1 MSDATNVGYVE
12 LRCHS
17 SFSFG
22 EGAVSPETLAIR
34 AGQLG
39 YTQLGLTDCADLGG
53 VVRFVL
59 ECQRQCIKP
68 IIGVEL
74 VVDGHPAAFLV
85 RDVQGYRNAAA
96 LITRARSGQI
106 DAWSR
111 DDAGRVAGA
120 PTRGRPQLR
129 WCDIVEHS
137 AGLIAL
143 TGPSSGL
150 IATLLRSGKRL
161 EATRVLNTW
170 RDVFGDR
177 FALEVQLHHA
187 GRDEEVLA
195 GALVALA
202 ERNNVRWVVTNDPRY
217 VDDASRLV
225 HNVLVALRHGC
236 TIDEATDRGLLL
248 PNDAWTLLSSTAMST
263 QWRGREAGL
272 EASVELAEMCD
283 FNLAWMRPPLPD
295 FPVQPG
301 KTIKT
306 WLRECVMTGAVERW
320 GVLSSDATTAQQT
333 QHARQQKQLEH
344 ELDVISGLGFDGFF
358 LTMWDAVC
366 EARRRGILCQ
376 GRGSAAN
383 SAVAYCLGITAV
395 DPVLHGLLFERFLS
409 AARTDGMTEAPDIDL
424 DIEHDRREEL
434 LDYMYARYGRAH
446 AAITAVTQQYSA
458 STAVQDTFRAYGVP
472 LEQMHALSKRVH
484 RYEPARGAEMLR
496 EGLAATHGLD
506 VTTPRGEAMLRAVA
520 AFEGLPRLRSTHPG
534 GFVLSSQPLGHY
546 CPVEPTTMGRTIV
559 QFDKDDLDA
568 LGIPKFDFLGL
579 GALSMVRRAFDVIE
593 QRTGVRPE
601 MYKLPQ
607 DDPKTFE
614 MISNGDT
621 MGMFQIESR
630 AQISSLVQTRPEFM
644 YDIVV
649 QVALIRP
656 GPIVGKFVH
665 PYTDRRRG
673 REVVRYPG
681 GLEELLAPILGR
693 TQGIPIFQEQAMAIS
708 VVLAGYTAAEADAL
722 RRTMGHARKQTR
734 LAGALEKLRAG
745 MVAKGIQEDV
755 AAQIADDMRIF
766 GNYGFPESHAWSF
779 ALIAYATAYLKAHHP
794 TEFLLGLLN
803 AQPMGFYSV
812 ASLVHDARHHGVEV
826 RLPCLAHGCSQCTT
840 EETSDPAHPAL
851 RLGWQFARG
860 ISGNTLDALTAAAK
874 GGSFTSI
881 IDVVKRAGLNAS
893 DAATLARAHAF
904 AAWEPDCRRAVWE
917 ARRSA
922 GDKLPLAPARR
933 DGERAGND
941 ATSDATLSRF
951 TPRPLSVH
959 DAVTADYHAMG
970 LSTTG
975 HPTQRYRE
983 WLKRIG
989 ALDSA
994 QLQQCRGGEMVIVAG
1009 LVTVRQRPSTS
1020 KGTVF
1025 LLLEDEVGV
1034 INVVVWRS
1042 LDETFGETIRHS
1054 KFLAVYGSA
1063 ERDGPLV
1070 ALIAKKF
1077 KAMDNLDD
1085 AAELAYRSHNF
1096 R

>member
-1 MSDATNVGYVE
+1 MSNTPGAGYVE

-34 AGQLG
+34 AAQLG

-68 IIGVEL
+68 IVGVEL

-85 RDVQGYRNAAA
+85 RDAQGYRNVAA

-106 DAWSR
+106 SEWSR

-120 PTRGRPQLR
+120 PRRGRPHVR
-129 WCDIVEHS
+129 WHDIVEHN

-143 TGPSSGL
+143 TGPSSGS
-150 IATLLRSGKRL
+150 IATSLRSDKRM
-161 EATRVLNTW
+161 EAARTLNAW
-170 RDVFGDR
+170 REVFGDR
-177 FALEVQLHHA
+177 LAIEVQLHHA

-202 ERNNVRWVVTNDPRY
+202 ERHGVRWVVTNDPRY
-217 VDDASRLV
+217 VDESSRLV
-225 HNVLVALRHGC
+225 HNVLVALRHDC
-236 TIDEATDRGLLL
+236 TLDEATDRGLLL
-248 PNDAWTLLSSTAMST
+248 PNDAWTLRSASEMAT
-263 QWRGREAGL
+263 QWSGREAGL
-272 EASVELAEMCD
+272 EASVEIAEMCD

-295 FPVQPG
+295 FPVQQG
-301 KTIKT
+301 RTIKE
-306 WLRECVMTGAVERW
+306 WLHECVMTGAIERW
-320 GVLSSDATTAQQT
+320 GVLSADSTAEQRAQDV
-333 QHARQQKQLEH
+333 RQQKQLAH
-344 ELDVISGLGFDGFF
+344 ELDVIGRLGFDGFF
-358 LTMWDAVC
+358 LTMWDAVR

-409 AARTDGMTEAPDIDL
+409 EARTDGMTEAPDIDL

-434 LDYMYARYGRAH
+434 LDYMYKRYGRAH
-446 AAITAVTQQYSA
+446 AAITGVTQQYSA
-458 STAVQDTFRAYGVP
+458 STAVQDTFRAYGIP

-484 RYEPARGAEMLR
+484 RYEPARGAELLR
-496 EGLAATHGLD
+496 DGLAAAHGLD
-506 VTTPRGEAMLRAVA
+506 VTTPRGEAMLRTIA

-534 GFVLSSQPLGHY
+534 GFVLSSEPLGNY
-546 CPVEPTTMGRTIV
+546 CPVEPTTMGRTIL
-559 QFDKDDLDA
+559 QFDKDDLDT

-579 GALSMVRRAFDVIE
+579 GALSMVRRAFDAIE

-601 MYKLPQ
+601 IYRLPP

-614 MISNGDT
+614 MISRGDT

-665 PYTDRRRG
+665 PYTNRRRG
-673 REVVRYPG
+673 REAVRYPG
-681 GLEELLAPILGR
+681 GLEELLAPILKR

-708 VVLAGYTAAEADAL
+708 VVLGGYTAAEADGL
-722 RRTMGHARKQTR
+722 RRTMGHARKQAR
-734 LAGALEKLRAG
+734 LTAALEKLRAS
-745 MVAKGIQEDV
+745 MVARGIPDDV

-812 ASLVHDARHHGVEV
+812 ASLVHDAQHHGVEV
-826 RLPCLAHGCSQCTT
+826 RLPCLAHGFAQCTT
-840 EETSDPAHPAL
+840 EETTDPTMPAL
-851 RLGWQFARG
+851 RLGWRFARG
-860 ISGNTLDALTAAAK
+860 ISANTLDALTAAAVH
-874 GGSFTSI
+874 GPFQSV

-904 AAWEPDCRRAVWE
+904 AAWEPDRRRAVWE
-917 ARRSA
+917 GRRAA
-922 GDKLPLAPARR
+922 GDKLPLAPARP
-933 DGERAGND
+933 DTSGDDN
-941 ATSDATLSRF
+941 TSDRTTGFS
-951 TPRPLSVH
+951 PRPLSVH
-959 DAVTADYHAMG
+959 DSVTADYHALG
-970 LSTTG
+970 LSTAG
-975 HPTQRYRE
+975 HPTQRYRA

-989 ALDSA
+989 AIDSA

-1009 LVTVRQRPSTS
+1009 LVTVRQRPSTA
-1020 KGTVF
+1020 KGVMF
-1025 LLLEDEVGV
+1025 LLLEDELGAV
-1034 INVVVWRS
+1034 NVVVWRT
-1042 LDETFGETIRHS
+1042 LDEKYGETIRHS
-1054 KFLAVYGSA
+1054 KFLAVYGKA

-1070 ALIAKKF
+1070 ALLAKKF
-1077 KAMDNLDD
+1077 KALDNLDD
-1085 AAELAYRSHNF
+1085 ATALTYRSHNF